1 MKQKKLL
8 PIPQKHKGLKEI
20 TMKSYMSTNWTTQ
33 EKIDKFLESHKLPR
47 LNPEEIENLRRSI
60 SSKEI
65 ESIIQNGP
73 TKKSSEPSRFIGKSQ
88 RAYKEELKTIPK
100 LFQA

>member
-1 MKQKKLL
+1 MDSMDKMGKFQ
-8 PIPQKHKGLKEI
+8 E
-20 TMKSYMSTNWTTQ
+20 TQ
-33 EKIDKFLESHKLPR
+33 NLQR
-47 LNPEEIENLRRSI
+47 LEEIENLRRSI

-88 RAYKEELKTIPK
+88 QAYKEELKTIPK

>member
-1 MKQKKLL
+1 MKEKKLL

-47 LNPEEIENLRRSI
+47 LNPEEIENLSRTI
-60 SSKEI
+60 VHKEI
-65 ESIIQNGP
+65 KTAKAIKN
-73 TKKSSEPSRFIGKSQ
+73 TKVHYQMASQ
-88 RAYKEELKTIPK
+88 VNSNKHSKI
-100 LFQA
+100 